1 MKSVTL
7 RVRRVSRGWLSFA
20 EHCDLSM
27 LALMPA
33 TILKPRYLL
42 PIAPDGVQEGAGVA
56 VEDGRIA
63 AVEPFEALDGRFP
76 EAETIELDSHVL
88 MPGLVNAHGHL
99 AMSLMRGLA
108 GSQPLDAWLNEIVW
122 PLERRIVDRDFV
134 ADGTGLA
141 LAEMIASGTTCA
153 SDHYWYPEVA
163 AEAAVRAGF
172 RLQLAVPVV
181 DSPSAG
187 LRDVDECIHRG
198 VELHDRYRD
207 EELIKVAFGPHS
219 CYAVDLKALRTVQT
233 LADEIGADLHM
244 HLHETE
250 AEVAGARA
258 RHGISWIRVLSEM
271 GMITPSLQTVHM
283 TQLDDGEID
292 CIARGGVRVIHCP
305 HSNLLLASGR
315 CRVGDLQRAG
325 VIVGLGTDGAASNN
339 SLDMFQE
346 MRTAMLARKSAA
358 GDAAVAPAAE
368 MLKMATLDG
377 ARALGLGDEIGSI
390 EQGKLADL
398 IAVDF
403 RHPALQPVHD
413 VQEHLVHT
421 QAGHHVSHVWV
432 GGRCLYEQGRFK
444 TLDIERVMARAREWP
459 DRMRA

>member
-1 MKSVTL
+1 MS
-7 RVRRVSRGWLSFA
+7 A
-20 EHCDLSM
+20 I
-27 LALMPA
+27 
-33 TILKPRYLL
+33 ILKPRYLL
-42 PIAPDGVQEGAGVA
+42 PIVPNDLVREDVGVA

-63 AVEPFEALDGRFP
+63 AVEPCEELAPRFP

-122 PLERRIVDRDFV
+122 PLEKRLVDRAFV

-163 AEAAVRAGF
+163 ADTAVRAGF

-181 DSPSAG
+181 NSPSAG
-187 LRDVDECIHRG
+187 MRDVDECIHRG
-198 VELHDRYRD
+198 VELHDQYRD
-207 EELIKVAFGPHS
+207 QELIKVAFGPHS
-219 CYAVDLKALRTVQT
+219 CYAVELPALKRVQT
-233 LADEIGADLHM
+233 LADEIGADIHM

-250 AEVAGARA
+250 AEVAEARA
-258 RHGISWIRVLSEM
+258 RTGRTWVRVLSDM
-271 GMITPSLQTVHM
+271 GLITPSLQAVHM
-283 TQLDDGEID
+283 TQLDDAEIE
-292 CIARGGVRVIHCP
+292 CIARGGTRVIHCA
-305 HSNLLLASGR
+305 HSNLLLGSGS
-315 CRVGDLQRAG
+315 CRVGDLKRAG
-325 VIVGLGTDGAASNN
+325 VIVALGTDGAASNN
-339 SLDMFQE
+339 ALDMFQE
-346 MRTAMLARKSAA
+346 LRTAMLAWKSAA

-377 ARALGLGDEIGSI
+377 ARALGMEEEIGSV
-390 EQGKLADL
+390 ECGKSADL
-398 IAVDF
+398 IAIDLN
-403 RHPALQPVHD
+403 HPALQPVHD
-413 VQEHLVHT
+413 VREQLVHT

-432 GGRCLYEQGRFK
+432 RGRCLYQQGRFN

-459 DRMRA
+459 GRMRA

>member
-1 MKSVTL
+1 MPPPRDANSYAIASVP
-7 RVRRVSRGWLSFA
+7 FA
-20 EHCDLSM
+20 DYCVLSM
-27 LALMPA
+27 LVRMSA
-33 TILKPRYLL
+33 TILRPRYLL
-42 PIAPDGVQEGAGVA
+42 PIAPDTSVREDVGVA
-56 VEDGRIA
+56 VEDGRIV
-63 AVEPFEALDGRFP
+63 AVEPFEELGSSFP
-76 EAETIELDSHVL
+76 GAETIELESHVL

-122 PLERRIVDRDFV
+122 PLEKRIVDRDFV

-153 SDHYWYPEVA
+153 SDHYWYPEVVA
-163 AEAAVRAGF
+163 DTAVRAGF

-219 CYAVDLKALRTVQT
+219 CYAVNLEALKQVQT
-233 LADEIGADLHM
+233 LADEIGADIHM

-250 AEVAGARA
+250 AEVAGARS

-271 GMITPSLQTVHM
+271 GMITPSLQAVHM

-315 CRVGDLQRAG
+315 CRVGDLKTAG

-358 GDAAVAPAAE
+358 SDPAVAPAAE

-390 EQGKLADL
+390 EQGKSADL

-403 RHPALQPVHD
+403 RHPALQPVND
-413 VQEHLVHT
+413 VREHLVHT

-432 GGRCLYEQGRFK
+432 RGQCLYERGRFN
-444 TLDIERVMARAREWP
+444 TLDIERVLARAQEWP
-459 DRMRA
+459 ARMRA